1 VTAIF
6 QSRIRRILA
15 RIRAITLD
23 RDGVLAPDMGT
34 PELEFESDVA
44 GQIYR
49 YVERHGSATREEVRD
64 AVRVVETA
72 GAKPPRSGTEP
83 AARLSVAEFNEYID
97 ELINSRPLTQRDG
110 RLYVEPE
117 ADAETYEAAEF
128 EYVVRPADEDDREAV
143 AALIRE
149 VAAEGA
155 IVVDERVADA
165 IEQDGALIRLNER
178 ESRMFFVAEK
188 RGDGGDGETEGG
200 EKSDGEIDGRETIGW
215 VHVQGFDL
223 PARSHTAEL
232 TVGVAPEFR
241 QQGVGGTLLQRGM
254 AWADEEGCI
263 KVYQSL
269 PATNEEALK
278 LLDEHG
284 WEREATRA
292 DHYEVEGELVD
303 EVQMAKRLDE

>member
-1 VTAIF
+1 MVVH
-6 QSRIRRILA
+6 
-15 RIRAITLD
+15 D
-23 RDGVLAPDMGT
+23 VLVSDMGT
-34 PELEFESDVA
+34 PQLEFESDVE
-44 GQIYR
+44 GEIYR

-64 AVRVVETA
+64 AVRVEETA

-97 ELINSRPLTQRDG
+97 ELLESGPLTQRDG
-110 RLYVEPE
+110 RLYVEP
-117 ADAETYEAAEF
+117 DAESETHDAEAF
-128 EYVVRPADEDDREAV
+128 EYVVRPADEDDRAAV
-143 AALIRE
+143 ADLIRE

-188 RGDGGDGETEGG
+188 RAEAGDGETEDG
-200 EKSDGEIDGRETIGW
+200 EESDGEIDERETIGW

-232 TVGVAPEFR
+232 TVGVAREYR
-241 QQGVGGTLLQRGM
+241 EQGVGGTLLQRGM
-254 AWADEEGCI
+254 AWAEEESCI

-269 PATNEEALK
+269 PATNDEALE
-278 LLDEHG
+278 LLDEHD

-292 DHYEVEGELVD
+292 DHYRVEGELVD
-303 EVQMAKRLDE
+303 EVQLAKRLDG

>member
-1 VTAIF
+1 MVV
-6 QSRIRRILA
+6 
-15 RIRAITLD
+15 
-23 RDGVLAPDMGT
+23 DGVLGSDMGT
-34 PELEFESDVA
+34 PQLEFESDVE
-44 GQIYR
+44 GEIYR

-64 AVRVVETA
+64 AVRVEETA

-97 ELINSRPLTQRDG
+97 DLLESGPLTERDG
-110 RLYVEPE
+110 RLYVEPD
-117 ADAETYEAAEF
+117 ADAETYETEAF
-128 EYVVRPADEDDREAV
+128 EYVVRPANEDDRAAV
-143 AALIRE
+143 ADLIRE

-165 IEQDGALIRLNER
+165 IERDGALIRLNER

-188 RGDGGDGETEGG
+188 RAEAGDGETEDG
-200 EKSDGEIDGRETIGW
+200 EESDGEIDERETIGW

-232 TVGVAPEFR
+232 TVGVAREYR
-241 QQGVGGTLLQRGM
+241 EQGVGGTLLQRGM
-254 AWADEEGCI
+254 AWAEEEGCI

-269 PATNEEALK
+269 PATNEEALE

-292 DHYEVEGELVD
+292 DHYRVDGELVD
-303 EVQMAKRLDE
+303 EVQLAKRLDR